1 MNKIKEIMR
10 NDGFDYDN
18 LSDLKGTDFYHALI
32 QYKNNYDEF
41 DELESEDQKAEGIVS
56 IEMQEQNLIQ
66 IFRETVITEDDPEI
80 ENLRLRKQESDNRA
94 FKAEEDRERIKAKA
108 EEDRLKYEEER
119 AEQKRVSALK
129 AEERAEERAEE
140 KRISDI
146 REEKLL
152 AIEDKANLANEEKL
166 YLLNNKRKLTYPE
179 LEKVGIKVETAPRKF
194 EWNGYVF
201 EKQWMFKCYVILS
214 RPK

>member
-10 NDGFDYDN
+10 NDGFNYDN
-18 LSDLKGTDFYHALI
+18 PEGLEQSDFYEALN
-32 QYKNNYDEF
+32 QYKNNYKEF
-41 DELESEDQKAEGIVS
+41 EELEGDEKDERFVS

>member
-18 LSDLKGTDFYHALI
+18 PEGLEQSDFYEALN
-32 QYKNNYDEF
+32 QYKNNYKEF
-41 DELESEDQKAEGIVS
+41 EELEGDEKDERFVS

-66 IFRETVITEDDPEI
+66 IFRETVIIEDDPEI

-94 FKAEEDRERIKAKA
+94 SKAEKEREIIEAKA
-108 EEDRLKYEEER
+108 EEEKLKYEEER
-119 AEQKRVSALK
+119 AEQQRISALK
-129 AEERAEERAEE
+129 EEEREEERAEQ
-140 KRISDI
+140 KRISDVREAKLSAI
-146 REEKLL
+146 EEKQ
-152 AIEDKANLANEEKL
+152 NLIKEEKL

-179 LEKVGIKVETAPRKF
+179 LQKVGINIEEAPRKF